1 MSIATLPEG
10 DWIRGITIR
19 QPWAT
24 CILAGK
30 TPENRPAN
38 WTWRSWVLLHAGK
51 KKPEPAV
58 LRDPLVATAIRG
70 RDLHLGAV
78 IGVAR
83 LTDCHLDQGPER
95 CTSPWA
101 ERGAHHL
108 VLEDV
113 RSSPCPCPPRARLR
127 PGSRR
132 RTWWRRCSSSCPPSG
147 RDTPLQQDA
156 AVRAGSD
163 PGPRRPS

>member
-30 TPENRPAN
+30 NPENRPVN
-38 WTWRSWVLLHAGK
+38 WPWRGWIMIHAGLK
-51 KKPEPAV
+51 LERPA

-70 RDLHLGAV
+70 RELPLGAV

-83 LTDCHLDQGPER
+83 LTDCHPDQGPEK

-101 ERGAHHL
+101 QRGAHHL
-108 VLEDV
+108 VLADV
-113 RSSPCPCPPRARLR
+113 QELALPVTATGALPAWKPKPDLVAQVFQQLPDFR
-127 PGSRR
+127 P
-132 RTWWRRCSSSCPPSG
+132 
-147 RDTPLQQDA
+147 
-156 AVRAGSD
+156 
-163 PGPRRPS
+163 

>member
-30 TPENRPAN
+30 NPENRPVH
-38 WTWRSWVLLHAGK
+38 WPWRGWIMIHAGQK
-51 KKPEPAV
+51 LERHA

-70 RDLHLGAV
+70 RELHLGAV
-78 IGVAR
+78 IGIAR
-83 LTDCHLDQGPER
+83 LTNCHPDQGPER

-101 ERGAHHL
+101 QRGAHHL
-108 VLEDV
+108 VFADV
-113 RSSPCPCPPRARLR
+113 QELALPVPATGALPAWKPTPDLVAQVFLQLPDFR
-127 PGSRR
+127 P
-132 RTWWRRCSSSCPPSG
+132 
-147 RDTPLQQDA
+147 
-156 AVRAGSD
+156 
-163 PGPRRPS
+163 

>member
-1 MSIATLPEG
+1 MSLASLPEG

-24 CILAGK
+24 CVLAGK
-30 TPENRPAN
+30 NPENRPVN
-38 WTWRSWVLLHAGK
+38 WPWRGWILIHAGQK
-51 KKPEPAV
+51 LEKSA
-58 LRDPLVATAIRG
+58 LRDPLVATAIHG
-70 RDLHLGAV
+70 RELHLGAV

-83 LTDCHLDQGPER
+83 LTGCHPDQGPEK

-113 RSSPCPCPPRARLR
+113 QELALPVNATGALPAWKPKSDLLAQVFQQLPGFR
-127 PGSRR
+127 P
-132 RTWWRRCSSSCPPSG
+132 
-147 RDTPLQQDA
+147 
-156 AVRAGSD
+156 
-163 PGPRRPS
+163 